1 MHLVEGIELVL
12 LYVWRE
18 VREDCCVR
26 ESCVLAACLLALL
39 FSDLQCLAFV
49 RLYRSSDL
57 VQDVEYADLNALC
70 ITVDVGVEHVALRV
84 VDQIADLM

>member
-1 MHLVEGIELVL
+1 M
-12 LYVWRE
+12 YVWRE
-18 VREDCCVR
+18 VREGCER
-26 ESCVLAACLLALL
+26 ERVVFLLLACLLCCA
-39 FSDLQCLAFV
+39 DLQCLAFV

-70 ITVDVGVEHVALRV
+70 ITVDVRVEHVALRV

>member
-1 MHLVEGIELVL
+1 M
-12 LYVWRE
+12 RE
-18 VREDCCVR
+18 R
-26 ESCVLAACLLALL
+26 ESCVLAACLLACLL
-39 FSDLQCLAFV
+39 CSDLQCLAFV

-70 ITVDVGVEHVALRV
+70 ITVDVRVQHVALRV